1 MQFTKNVDELVELFG
16 SQKCR
21 IVEFIKKNF
30 KKGVHFVEEAN
41 NKEISKRGGHNRIIF
56 LLTEET
62 FGLVKNTFNLKN
74 RYIKKINENCGQ
86 VNVVMAIEAQT
97 VGFIENSFSS
107 ALILK
112 RQKHIGPYYID
123 LYFEEYNIAVEC
135 DENDHNDR
143 NPAYERMRED
153 FLLKQNI
160 TIVRYNPNH
169 KNFDLSDVIRVI
181 TQLIFCKPSS
191 PSVVRVEF

>member
-16 SQKCR
+16 SQKCSLTR
-21 IVEFIKKNF
+21 YINKNL
-30 KKGVHFVEEAN
+30 KEGVHYIEETN
-41 NKEISKRGGHNRIIF
+41 NKQIRKHGGHNLKNYF
-56 LLTEET
+56 LTEEAFT
-62 FGLVKNTFNLKN
+62 LVKNTFNLKN

-97 VGFIENSFSS
+97 IGFIENSFSS

-112 RQKHIGPYYID
+112 RQKHVGPYYID

-143 NPAYERMRED
+143 NPAYERMREYY
-153 FLLKQNI
+153 LLKENI

-181 TQLIFCKPSS
+181 TQLIFCKPSA